1 VNTNK
6 YDLLRPLSRFY
17 NLLNVTGI
25 LIVWTLV
32 VFIVALTY
40 TYQTSVDK
48 MSAGTLIMIIIV
60 TPVVASPLIVL

>member
-17 NLLNVTGI
+17 NLLNITGI

-40 TYQTSVDK
+40 TYQTSVDQ

-60 TPVVASPLIVL
+60 TPVVASPLIIL